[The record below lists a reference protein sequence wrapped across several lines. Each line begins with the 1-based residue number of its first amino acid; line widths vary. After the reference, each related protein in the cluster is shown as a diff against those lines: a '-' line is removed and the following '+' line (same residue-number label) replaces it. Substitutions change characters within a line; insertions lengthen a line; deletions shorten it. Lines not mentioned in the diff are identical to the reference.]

1 MTDDSSFFPF
11 GDLQATAQG
20 AASRY
25 TGYEPLWE
33 GHLTRVGRVR
43 SLDRRWIVKSVIE
56 KFRGVP
62 ECELRL
68 EKEFKLL
75 STLSHPGI
83 VRCFEYTDIPGLGPS
98 IVMEEVEGV
107 TLSEW
112 LESPHPRCKR
122 RQVARALLEAMA
134 YAHSRGVMHLD
145 LKPDNVMVRTD
156 GNSRM
161 SPVCILDF
169 GLADSPQSLSLKAV
183 GGTPRYSAPEQ
194 LITGY
199 RATPRADVYSLGL
212 LLRMIRPG
220 LSLSL
225 AARIAMRLKP
235 ERRPRD
241 AKAMWAAARR
251 MNVLACAG
259 AAFLAAGA
267 CACGY
272 LYLQQDKPAPQQTE
286 APAAPTVK
294 TEAEEAANSDTATPG
309 APGGREATP
318 QPQVISAP
326 ISPQEA
332 QGPVTASEQEVG
344 YDMTDPRI
352 PLDEKAHDELIAE
365 LTANAI
371 RCRRQVE
378 QLTLGMTDAQSAK
391 RMRQALDMR
400 NALAAESRARMQALT
415 SGMSVSTLK
424 KHDRAWAT
432 PYCEPYSTAMDS
444 LDSFIARSFLSE
456 WVWTPNPR
464 SAY

>member
-1 MTDDSSFFPF
+1 M
-11 GDLQATAQG
+11 
-20 AASRY
+20 
-25 TGYEPLWE
+25 
-33 GHLTRVGRVR
+33 GRMR

-75 STLSHPGI
+75 SALSHPGI

-112 LESPHPRCKR
+112 LESPHTRRKR
-122 RQVARALLEAMA
+122 GQVASAILDAMA

-145 LKPDNVMVRTD
+145 LKPDNVMVRTAGD
-156 GNSRM
+156 LRQ

-169 GLADSPQSLSLKAV
+169 GLADTPQSLSLKAV

-199 RATPRADVYSLGL
+199 HASPRADVYSLGL

-225 AARIAMRLKP
+225 AARVAMRLKP

-241 AKAMWAAARR
+241 AQAMSSTARR
-251 MNVLACAG
+251 LHLLTYAG
-259 AAFLAAGA
+259 AALIAAAAFA
-267 CACGY
+267 CCY
-272 LYLQQDKPAPQQTE
+272 LYLHQDR
-286 APAAPTVK
+286 PAARQETLPYTPSTK
-294 TEAEEAANSDTATPG
+294 TETRSTSSPDTSVAG
-309 APGGREATP
+309 APGNQEA
-318 QPQVISAP
+318 AP
-326 ISPQEA
+326 EVQIISPPAPSLVVQE
-332 QGPVTASEQEVG
+332 PVTESVQEG
-344 YDMTDPRI
+344 YDMADPRI
-352 PLDEKAHDELIAE
+352 PQDEKAHDELIAE
-365 LTANAI
+365 LTAKAI
-371 RCRRQVE
+371 LCRRQVE
-378 QLTLGMTDAQSAK
+378 QLTVGMTDAQSTK

-415 SGMSVSTLK
+415 SGMSASTLK

-444 LDSFIARSFLSE
+444 LDSFIARSFLSK